1 MGWLA
6 AFVTVAATALT
17 LVLEPTSTERS
28 RLTKMVASTGFIVV
42 AVVAGA
48 LDTAFGT
55 FVVVGLILSW
65 IGDLLLTYHG
75 ERAFLLGLLS
85 FLLGH
90 VAYVVAFAVRGQSPG
105 WLIAGLLVTG
115 ALAIGISPWLLP
127 HVGDAMRAPVIAY
140 MVVISAMLLT
150 AAGTQGS
157 AMDWRILMGAGLFY
171 VSDIYV
177 ARNRFVTPGRIN
189 RLVGLPL
196 YYAGQLLLAWAAGG

>member
-1 MGWLA
+1 MGWLG
-6 AFVTVAATALT
+6 AFITLGATAIT
-17 LVLEPTSTERS
+17 LALEPRSTRRS

-42 AVVAGA
+42 AVVVGA
-48 LDTAFGT
+48 FDTAFGT

-65 IGDLLLTYHG
+65 VGDLLLTYHS

-90 VAYVVAFAVRGQSPG
+90 VAYVVAFVVRGQSPG

-115 ALAIGISPWLLP
+115 ALAIGIGPWLLP
-127 HVGDAMRAPVIAY
+127 HVGDAMRVPVVAY

-157 AMDWRILMGAGLFY
+157 ATDWRILMGAGLFY